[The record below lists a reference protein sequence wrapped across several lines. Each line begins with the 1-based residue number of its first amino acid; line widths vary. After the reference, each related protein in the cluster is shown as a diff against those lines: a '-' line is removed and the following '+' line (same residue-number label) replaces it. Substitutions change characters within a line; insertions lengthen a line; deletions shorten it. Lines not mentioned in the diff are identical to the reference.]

1 MPNIRLWINAL
12 KLEAVYALAKKEDLA
27 ARALGKR
34 AGFKRILEY
43 YSDQAGANVVRFVF
57 TKLMYEQKGHLGM
70 DISDFRGGDGLLPE

>member
-43 YSDQAGANVVRFVF
+43 YSDQAGANVVRF
-57 TKLMYEQKGHLGM
+57 TKLMYEQKEQLGM
-70 DISDFRGGDGLLPE
+70 GVSDVRGWGGLLPE